1 MTLSFCLRAIHALG
15 IMLLPFL
22 PGAASKIVS
31 AFGREASTA
40 SWRGCGGRLGGGS
53 PAYAAAHSLPEA
65 RGSAGTEVGNRS
77 HSTISPFS
85 SFQLHGDL
93 GG

>member
-1 MTLSFCLRAIHALG
+1 MEATKVTLSFCLRAIHALG

-40 SWRGCGGRLGGGS
+40 SWRDAVDVSVVGLPLTQPPILFQKLG
-53 PAYAAAHSLPEA
+53 AAL
-65 RGSAGTEVGNRS
+65 V
-77 HSTISPFS
+77 
-85 SFQLHGDL
+85 QK
-93 GG
+93 